1 MWSLAQ
7 SAESGS
13 DNQFQFVKAFSALS
27 RTEEQLDTVAALRGG
42 HITLGGLDIDTDLG
56 WDLLIALV
64 AGGRCNED
72 DVDAYLAE
80 DNTATG
86 QQSAAHARA
95 AVPTLAGKQR
105 AWDSV
110 FVDDSASNLI
120 IRNTGLGFLRAADT
134 ALLAHFVPQYFA
146 SLMRIWKDRSFQ
158 IAETLV
164 VDFYPAALANK
175 ELQAASQAW
184 LAANPD
190 EPALRRLVVENLA
203 GVDRALAAQARDAAE
218 D

>member
-1 MWSLAQ
+1 M
-7 SAESGS
+7 
-13 DNQFQFVKAFSALS
+13 
-27 RTEEQLDTVAALRGG
+27 
-42 HITLGGLDIDTDLG
+42 
-56 WDLLIALV
+56 DLLIALV
-64 AGGRCNED
+64 AGGRANED

-95 AVPTLAGKQR
+95 AVPTVAGKQR

-110 FVDDSASNLI
+110 FTDDSASNLI
-120 IRNTGLGFLRAADT
+120 IRNTGLGFLRAADS
-134 ALLAHFVPQYFA
+134 ALLAAFVPQYFDA
-146 SLMRIWKDRSFQ
+146 LLPIWKDRSFQ

-203 GVDRALAAQARDAAE
+203 GVDRALAAQARDAKE